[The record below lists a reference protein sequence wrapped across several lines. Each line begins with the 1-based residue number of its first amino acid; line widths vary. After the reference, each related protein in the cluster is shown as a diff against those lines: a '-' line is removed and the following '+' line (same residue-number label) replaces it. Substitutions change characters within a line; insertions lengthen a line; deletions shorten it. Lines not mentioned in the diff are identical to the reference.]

1 MRLIPNALRTR
12 MVVSVLLVLA
22 IFLTAAGIGQ
32 ERAFRAAALSAEQD
46 KIRGLVFALLGATE
60 PAPRGG
66 VVIADFDLPDSRLT
80 QPESGLAAWLLN
92 RDGNIVWRS
101 PSALQAP
108 PEVRVGDVGEFRFR
122 ETEADFIT
130 SYHVRWLGNDA
141 EAQHYRL
148 VIEASKKP
156 FSEQLTAYRRQLFG
170 WLIAA
175 ATGLLITLAGT
186 LSWLIMPVRRMER
199 ELRAVERG
207 DATEIGGRYPDELQ
221 PLAGALNAMVQSE
234 RNQQARYRNALGDLA
249 HSLKTPLAVLDGM
262 LREGSDDP
270 QRMRE
275 QVDRMRQITDH
286 QLARASHAG
295 RRTLAEAITLRPLVD
310 KIVNSLSKV
319 YRDKAPSIDLRID
332 PSLRVRADEGDL
344 YELFGNV
351 LDNACKWCSQK
362 VLLTAEREGSALC
375 IVIEDDGPGF
385 PDDAEGLLR
394 RGSRADEQR
403 PGQGLGLAS
412 VNDLVGLY
420 EGTITIDRSRLL
432 GGARMVVRLH
442 A

>member
-46 KIRGLVFALLGATE
+46 KLRGLIFALLGATE

-80 QPESGLAAWLLN
+80 QPESGLAAWLLK
-92 RDGNIVWRS
+92 RDGSITWRS
-101 PSALQAP
+101 PSALEAP
-108 PEVRVGDVGEFRFR
+108 PDIQVGDVGEFRFR

-130 SYHVRWLGNDA
+130 GYHVRWLGNDA
-141 EAQHYRL
+141 EAQSYRL
-148 VIEASKKP
+148 VVEASKKP
-156 FSEQLTAYRRQLFG
+156 FNQQLAAYRRQLFG

-175 ATGLLITLAGT
+175 ATGLLFTLAGT

-207 DATEIGGRYPDELQ
+207 DTTEIGGRYPDELQ

-262 LREGSDDP
+262 LREGSNDP

-295 RRTLAEAITLRPLVD
+295 RRTLAEAITLTPLVD
-310 KIVNSLSKV
+310 KITNSLDKV
-319 YRDKAPSIDLRID
+319 YRDKAPIIDRRVD

-351 LDNACKWCSQK
+351 LDNAYKWCQQK
-362 VLLTAEREGSALC
+362 VHLAIEREGSALC
-375 IVIEDDGPGF
+375 VVIEDDGPGF
-385 PDDAEGLLR
+385 PDNAKELLR
-394 RGSRADEQR
+394 RGSRADEQS

-420 EGTITIDRSRLL
+420 EGTITIDRSRRL
-432 GGARMVVRLH
+432 GGARMVIRLR